1 MAKKATAAAPQ
12 VPADDYKLIPL
23 NQLTCQTWKNVRR
36 FGSSAESI
44 ESLANSIAAHGLLQN
59 LNVLPTAEP
68 EVFQV
73 IAGGRRLRALML
85 LASRKQIPQNH
96 PVPCRVV
103 PESLATLSS
112 LSENQVREALHP
124 ADQFEAFAAA
134 KAQGLD
140 VPEVAARFGVTVKFV
155 EQRLKLAKLAP
166 KLIAEYRAG
175 SLTLEEL
182 EAFTITDDHEKQ
194 LLALEGFK
202 AAPKWAGAEWIR
214 DTLTEAEVP
223 ADDDLARYVGID
235 DYRAAGGTLSQ
246 DLFAEEGDGDGLF
259 LTNPQLLREL
269 AEAKLGAEV
278 APVKAEGWKWVEVR
292 VSAPTYGDLM
302 HFDRVEED
310 EREPTAKEAK
320 KIEQL
325 EKRIEALEQQR
336 DAIED
341 DPDDEKDQ
349 PLRDEQ
355 ERLEEEL
362 DAIRAGLVTYNPKQ
376 IPHAGAIVTIEDGKL
391 EVIRG
396 LIRKEDRAAA
406 GIDDNTK
413 AAKAKAAAER
423 AVEKARQAAAAV
435 VKPKPAPDLVA
446 YECREAAQTLKR
458 FDAAKY
464 AHLVSQLEAVIEEM
478 RALEEGEG

>member
-36 FGSSAESI
+36 FGSTAESI
-44 ESLANSIAAHGLLQN
+44 EALANSIAAHGLLQN

-140 VPEVAARFGVTVKFV
+140 VREVAARFGVTTKFV

-175 SLTLEEL
+175 ALTLEEL
-182 EAFTITDDHEKQ
+182 EAFTITDDHGKQ
-194 LLALEGFK
+194 LLAFEGFK
-202 AAPKWAGAEWIR
+202 AAPKWADAEWIR

-223 ADDDLARYVGID
+223 HDDRLALFVGID

-278 APVKAEGWKWVEVR
+278 APVKAEGWKWVEAR
-292 VSAPTYGDLM
+292 VGQLTYGDLQQ
-302 HFDRVEED
+302 FDRCD
-310 EREPTAKEAK
+310 ADGRAPTAKEAK

-325 EKRIEALEQQR
+325 EKQIADLEAKR
-336 DAIED
+336 DAIDD

-362 DAIRAGLVTYNPKQ
+362 EKIRDGLVTYNKQ
-376 IPHAGAIVTIEDGKL
+376 QAKHAGAIVTIDHDGKV

-396 LIRKEDRAAA
+396 LIRKEDRDAA
-406 GIDDNTK
+406 GINEKTK
-413 AAKAKAAAER
+413 VQRAQQKAEQAAA
-423 AVEKARQAAAAV
+423 KARQAAAAV
-435 VKPKPAPDLVA
+435 VKPKPTPDLVA

-458 FDAAKY
+458 FDAEKY

-478 RALEEGEG
+478 RALEEAE